1 MKNGDWDAV
10 AGRFLETLAPGQ
22 SALVF
27 RREKGK
33 VAHRFSRSYGL
44 SGLRAGG
51 FSDQPGSGSRWVMD
65 AWCAI
70 HIRGLR
76 VEMEGIQSS
85 CMYSTCT
92 YGQGDDDPQI
102 AERWRTANPHAC
114 RISSS
119 NYIVYVVV
127 QHESK

>member
-85 CMYSTCT
+85 CMYST